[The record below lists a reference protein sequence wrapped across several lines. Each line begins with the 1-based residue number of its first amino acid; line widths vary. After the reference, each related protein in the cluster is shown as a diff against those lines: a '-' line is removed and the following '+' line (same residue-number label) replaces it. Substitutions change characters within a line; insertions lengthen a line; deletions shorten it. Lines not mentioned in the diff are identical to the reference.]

1 MARAPFQVLII
12 PYIIEEEEIKYGIFK
27 RSDRVVWQFISGGG
41 EGNEIPIEAAIRE
54 RFEEAKIAKDIK
66 IFKLDAVAT
75 VPAEIFCEAY
85 RKNWGENC
93 YVIPE
98 YAFAFE
104 LGNNKIEISEE
115 HLEYKFVSYDEAKK
129 LLKYD
134 SNRTAMTELRARILK
149 KDLY

>member
-1 MARAPFQVLII
+1 M
-12 PYIIEEEEIKYGIFK
+12 
-27 RSDRVVWQFISGGG
+27 
-41 EGNEIPIEAAIRE
+41 
-54 RFEEAKIAKDIK
+54 
-66 IFKLDAVAT
+66 DAVAT
-75 VPAEIFCEAY
+75 VPADIFCEEY
-85 RKNWGENC
+85 RKNWGEDC

-115 HLEYKFVSYDEAKK
+115 HLEYKFATYEEARK